1 MKIKNIRAIFTVIA
15 VTIPVLTSKLM
26 VYATDYIPKVP
37 DENKLSIEILY
48 TSNITTEEQIQEL
61 YKMISDEVGIN
72 TKYVKQLHKLC
83 GDGAN
88 YENEY
93 ANIYE
98 NYTIEPIKTL
108 TNNKNTVIQK
118 AEFIQNMNNEIQRAS
133 NRYLPDVLYSI
144 SYDIASL
151 MTQRYNYNRGGMKM
165 YFDVLKDDVKQDILF
180 YEAILLYCGENEE
193 TVNRFYNA
201 YERIVFEKELNET
214 IIYTL
219 EDTDYYKY
227 YIKDKY
233 KKILNDSGIVNNEI
247 LDIIA
252 KIMSND
258 DNIISIDSIHSTSNT
273 LVIPYKPNYT
283 SRENMMLAAFSLCG
297 KSRYIWGGGHSGSS
311 FIDGINPAWQ
321 WFESLYPKEPV
332 DEQGTINTGF
342 GTCIKES
349 DRWCP
354 LDNEENSDTTGEIV
368 YSLEDYI
375 ELRKEAFG
383 EDIDIDDY
391 KEIFEDVN
399 FEKGISIHSL
409 DGFDCSGYAAWV
421 YNQIT
426 DKYLISSTAK
436 CFLSQ
441 NAVKEISL
449 GEEML
454 PGDVFAWYSHIVII
468 VGKVDKNSKAYVTI
482 EQTPNVLKFGV
493 LYYENASAKD
503 IALAKQ
509 IATEANTLIGNIN
522 CEYEKP
528 HCYCIDTVKYYIE
541 EPDFDNNEDEY
552 EISID
557 ENYEDELTE
566 ICDDTMELKEYA
578 VIGRF
583 KDKFIDEDTIINE
596 DGKRFKDL
604 TAIEIIQYTLNKM
617 PISYVNGYNRYDGE
631 LFNVDEISSD
641 LGIIAY

>member
-1 MKIKNIRAIFTVIA
+1 MKIKILNTVSSIITLL
-15 VTIPVLTSKLM
+15 VFVLTDSII
-26 VYATDYIPKVP
+26 VHAI
-37 DENKLSIEILY
+37 ENEQITIVSEVNY
-48 TSNITTEEQIQEL
+48 VSNITTEKQVQEL
-61 YKMISDEVGIN
+61 YKIISDRVGIDA
-72 TKYVKQLHKLC
+72 KYVKQLHKLC
-83 GDGAN
+83 GN
-88 YENEY
+88 NIEYNNKY

-98 NYTIEPIKTL
+98 NYTLNPMGSI
-108 TNNKNTVIQK
+108 TNDKETVIQK
-118 AEFIQNMNNEIQRAS
+118 AKFIQNMNNGIKRAS
-133 NRYLPDVLYSI
+133 NRYLPDALYSI

-165 YFDVLKDDVKQDILF
+165 YFDALKDDVKQDILF

-233 KKILNDSGIVNNEI
+233 KKILNDSGIVDNNI
-247 LDIIA
+247 IDVIA
-252 KIMSND
+252 KIMSEDN
-258 DNIISIDSIHSTSNT
+258 NIINNDSMHSASET
-273 LVIPYKPNYT
+273 LILPYKPNYT

-311 FIDGINPAWQ
+311 FMDGINPAWQ
-321 WFESLYPKEPV
+321 WFENLYPKEPV
-332 DEQGTINTGF
+332 DEQGNINAGF
-342 GTCIKES
+342 GTCLKRS

-354 LDNEENSDTTGEIV
+354 LDSEENKDTPSEIV

-383 EDIDIDDY
+383 ENVNVDNY
-391 KEIFEDVN
+391 RGIFDGVN
-399 FEKGISIHSL
+399 FEKGISVHSL

-426 DKYLISSTAK
+426 DRYTISSTAK

-441 NAVKEISL
+441 NAVNEIPL

-454 PGDVFAWYSHIVII
+454 PGDVFAWYSHVIII
-468 VGKVDKNSKAYVTI
+468 VGKVDINSRAYVTI

-528 HCYCIDTVKYYIE
+528 HCYCVDKVKYYIE
-541 EPDFDNNEDEY
+541 EPEVNNTETELDTESNENISDSTLIEEQNTI
-552 EISID
+552 EI
-557 ENYEDELTE
+557 
-566 ICDDTMELKEYA
+566 KEYA

-583 KDKFIDEDTIINE
+583 RDEFIDEDTIVN
-596 DGKRFKDL
+596 DNGKRFKDL
-604 TAIEIIQYTLNKM
+604 TALEIIQYTLNKM
-617 PISYVNGYNRYDGE
+617 PISYVSGYNRYNGE
-631 LFNVDEISSD
+631 LFNLDDVSSD
-641 LGIIAY
+641 LGIKTY

>member
-1 MKIKNIRAIFTVIA
+1 MKIKNIRAVLTLTA
-15 VTIPVLTSKLM
+15 VTVLVLTTKLM
-26 VYATDYIPKVP
+26 VYATDYVPKVL
-37 DENKLSIEILY
+37 DENKLNTEILY
-48 TSNITTEEQIQEL
+48 TSNITTEEQLQEL
-61 YKMISDEVGIN
+61 YKLISDKVGID
-72 TKYVKQLHKLC
+72 TKYVEQLHKLC
-83 GDGAN
+83 GDESK
-88 YENEY
+88 YESEY

-98 NYTIEPIKTL
+98 NYTVEPINGIT
-108 TNNKNTVIQK
+108 TNKNTVIQK
-118 AEFIQNMNNEIQRAS
+118 AEFIQNINSEIKRA
-133 NRYLPDVLYSI
+133 NDRYLPDVLYSI

-165 YFDVLKDDVKQDILF
+165 YFDILKDDVKQDILF
-180 YEAILLYCGENEE
+180 YEAILLYCGEDEE

-201 YERIVFEKELNET
+201 YEKIIFEKELNET
-214 IIYTL
+214 VIYTL
-219 EDTDYYKY
+219 EDADYYKY

-233 KKILNDSGIVNNEI
+233 KKILNDSGIVNNER

-252 KIMSND
+252 KIMSKDN
-258 DNIISIDSIHSTSNT
+258 NIINTDSIHSVSETFI
-273 LVIPYKPNYT
+273 LPYKPNYT

-297 KSRYIWGGGHSGSS
+297 KSRYVWAGGHSGTL

-332 DEQGTINTGF
+332 DEQGNINEGF
-342 GTCIKES
+342 GTCLKKS
-349 DRWCP
+349 SKWCP
-354 LDNEENSDTTGEIV
+354 LNNVKNEEVHDIYV
-368 YSLEDYI
+368 YSIEEYI
-375 ELRKEAFG
+375 NLRKEAFG
-383 EDIDIDDY
+383 ENINIDEY
-391 KEIFEDVN
+391 NKIFENVN
-399 FEKGISIHSL
+399 FENGVNIHSM

-426 DKYLISSTAK
+426 DKYTISSTAK

-441 NAVKEISL
+441 NAVKEIPL
-449 GEEML
+449 GDEML
-454 PGDVFAWYSHIVII
+454 PGDIFAWYTHVVVV

-528 HCYCIDTVKYYIE
+528 HSYCIDTVKYYIE
-541 EPDFDNNEDEY
+541 EPDVDDSETEY
-552 EISID
+552 EIPID
-557 ENYEDELTE
+557 ENYETELLE
-566 ICDDTMELKEYA
+566 ICEDTSELKEYA

-617 PISYVNGYNRYDGE
+617 PISYVSGYNRYDGE

-641 LGIIAY
+641 LGIVAY